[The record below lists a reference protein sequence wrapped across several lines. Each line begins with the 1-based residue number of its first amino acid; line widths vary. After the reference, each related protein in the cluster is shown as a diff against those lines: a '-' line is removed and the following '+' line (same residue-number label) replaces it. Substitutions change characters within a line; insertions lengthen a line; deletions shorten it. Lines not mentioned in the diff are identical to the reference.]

1 MAFTY
6 TYAEDG
12 QSYTYGME
20 RDEKE
25 PYERVISLAELQIPD
40 LVKKPAGELARGKT
54 AEYDE
59 EGLPLRIGMYF
70 TKDSE
75 GNKVEQ
81 ICEFSYRWETGATT
95 MYMGAFKPTENA
107 TVLNQIY
114 EYYNAEREDAYLV
127 FDDHGYLAAYYPLGI
142 FEISFHYYYE

>member
-20 RDEKE
+20 RGENE
-25 PYERVISLAELQIPD
+25 PYERVISLADLQIPD
-40 LVKKPAGELARGKT
+40 LVKKPAGELTRGRT
-54 AEYDE
+54 AEYDD

-75 GNKVEQ
+75 GNLEEY
-81 ICEFSYRWETGATT
+81 IREFSYRWDTGVTAW
-95 MYMGAFKPTENA
+95 YMSPYTATENA
-107 TVLNQIY
+107 TVLKQIY
-114 EYYNAEREDAYLV
+114 EYYGNTREDPYLV
-127 FDDHGYLAAYYPLGI
+127 FDEHGYLAAYYPLGI